1 MEYKLR
7 NERHRCQQTFD
18 KEKIF
23 IKRGGKMLNLY
34 QMIQEGR
41 EDTEI
46 EPTLKKYGCLEGH
59 IAVDNNKLL
68 ADFTEMTD
76 FRGVNDMAIKAKEMF
91 YDLPLETRQMFNND
105 INTFTKEGK
114 AYVQKLVDKDMADA
128 KARADAEKKAQANY
142 QAQIKAQQEREEKI
156 NKLLEGVK

>member
-7 NERHRCQQTFD
+7 TERHRCQQSFD
-18 KEKIF
+18 KDKIF

-59 IAVDNNKLL
+59 IAVDNNKIL
-68 ADFTEMTD
+68 ADFTEIDD
-76 FRGVNDMAIKAKEMF
+76 FRGINDKAIKAKEMF
-91 YDLPLETRQMFNND
+91 YDLPLDIRQQFNNNL
-105 INTFTKEGK
+105 NTFTKEGK
-114 AYVQKLVDKDMADA
+114 AWVQKRIKEELKA
-128 KARADAEKKAQANY
+128 KEQ
-142 QAQIKAQQEREEKI
+142 QIEQPQQEL
-156 NKLLEGVK
+156 NLGDQNNG